1 MTSVAR
7 LANVPTVDE
16 HVSTMAKNKQRRKQS
31 PNQESKAA
39 HGTIT
44 DVRRN
49 MQRAT
54 GRSDTAMKWVIWGA
68 GAMVVLA
75 LLWALL
81 TPA

>member
-1 MTSVAR
+1 
-7 LANVPTVDE
+7 
-16 HVSTMAKNKQRRKQS
+16 MAKNKQRRKRPPTQDS
-31 PNQESKAA
+31 TAA
-39 HGTIT
+39 HGTLT

-54 GRSDTAMKWVIWGA
+54 GRGDTAMRVVIWGA
-68 GAMVVLA
+68 GALVVLA